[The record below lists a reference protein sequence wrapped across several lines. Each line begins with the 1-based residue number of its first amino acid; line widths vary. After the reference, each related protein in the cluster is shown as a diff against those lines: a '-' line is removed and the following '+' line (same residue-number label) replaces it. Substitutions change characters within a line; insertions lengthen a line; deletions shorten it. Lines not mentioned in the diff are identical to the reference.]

1 MWQTFFTAAMLIVL
15 SGTSSSGKTSL
26 AIAMQELSNR
36 PLLHLEADRFAPVL
50 RPDHPA
56 NGDPQF
62 RRRATVAM
70 HEAIATFGRGGLDII
85 VDGSLPTE
93 PELRDVCLA
102 ILRGVPDTRV
112 VAVRCSVA
120 TLRQREAGRD
130 DRPAGWAEEQAQI
143 VYEGVNF
150 DETTDTTNGSSH
162 EHANTLLQRLFPA

>member
-1 MWQTFFTAAMLIVL
+1 MLIVL

-26 AIAMQELSNR
+26 AIAMQKLSSR

-56 NGDPQF
+56 KGDPEF
-62 RRRATVAM
+62 RRRATIAM

-120 TLRQREAGRD
+120 TLRQREAARG
-130 DRPAGWAEEQAQI
+130 DRPVGWAQEQAQI
-143 VYEGVNF
+143 VYEGVTF
-150 DETTDTTNGSSH
+150 DETIDTTNGSSR
-162 EHANTLLQRLFPA
+162 EHAKTLLQRLFPT